1 VNKMFKK
8 GYLQISFA
16 WLFAIIAGIFILFL
30 AIFMATKIIQT
41 EQTAQSA
48 KVGKEIGI
56 LLNPLETSFE
66 TGKVNSLLMPV
77 ETRIYSECNN
87 KGNFGNQIIR
97 ISQKSFKEWTDTDIN
112 VYFENKYIFSDNPVE
127 GREFYLFSKPF
138 EFPFK
143 VSDLIYIT
151 SSLKKYC
158 FANAPEEI
166 KEELLALK
174 QQNIIVGDCV
184 KPEEL
189 IMVCFGGAE
198 CEINVNYNL
207 KYVEKNNEKMYFEE
221 DALMY
226 AAIFSN
232 KELYECQLKRLMQR
246 VSVLTSLYRDKST
259 FLSQRTE
266 CSSNL
271 NLLELKN
278 LASNFDSSISLE
290 RIYDITNDI
299 KNKNDLAACKLW

>member
-1 VNKMFKK
+1 MLKK

-30 AIFMATKIIQT
+30 SIFMATKLIQT

-97 ISQKSFKEWTDTDIN
+97 ISQKSFKEWTDTNID

-127 GREFYLFSKPF
+127 GKEFYLFSKPF
-138 EFPFK
+138 YFPFK

-158 FANAPEEI
+158 FSNPPEEI
-166 KEELLALK
+166 EEELLALK
-174 QQNIIVGDCV
+174 QQNIIVGECTNPD
-184 KPEEL
+184 EL
-189 IMVCFGGAE
+189 VMVCFGNAK
-198 CEINVNYNL
+198 CDINVNYNL

-221 DALMY
+221 DVLMY
-226 AAIFSN
+226 AAIFSD
-232 KELYECQLKRLMQR
+232 KQVYECQLKRLMQR
-246 VSVLTSLYRDKST
+246 INVLASLYKDKAT
-259 FLSQRTE
+259 FLSQKTE

-271 NLLELKN
+271 NLLE
-278 LASNFDSSISLE
+278 
-290 RIYDITNDI
+290 
-299 KNKNDLAACKLW
+299 